1 MHHHQTDYLLMYD
14 VAQAPQKR
22 LTAHTGGRRTVNEH
36 QPAIPSLANACMH
49 ARMRANKTAASKREK
64 KKQSE
69 AKSNLRSSS
78 V

>member
-36 QPAIPSLANACMH
+36 QPAIPSLANACTH
-49 ARMRANKTAASKREK
+49 AREQGSCVHLK
-64 KKQSE
+64 KKSK
-69 AKSNLRSSS
+69 AKPNQTYSLRVNSPG
-78 V
+78 